1 MTLTLENLDLDY
13 GKISKVNLSTL
24 QKKAFKGQVNF
35 DANPGTE
42 AYKLYAYLSKKFNG
56 GVILDIGTRFGN
68 SALCLSHNAK
78 NHVISYNIVEEG
90 ASDIEKKNITWKI
103 ADFTQDSIDY
113 SKVKLILIDVDPH
126 DGRKEPKMIS
136 HIVKSGYKGLIL
148 LDDIKKGGS
157 MQSMWNSITHP
168 KKDIT
173 NVGHV
178 SGTGILE
185 I

>member
-1 MTLTLENLDLDY
+1 MKLENLTFDFDE
-13 GKISKVNLSTL
+13 IAKVNLSTL
-24 QKKAFKGQVNF
+24 KKKAFKGQVNF

-78 NHVISYNIVEEG
+78 NKVISYNIVEEG
-90 ASDIEKKNITWKI
+90 ASDIVKSNITWKVT
-103 ADFTQDSIDY
+103 DFTKDKIDY
-113 SKVKLILIDVDPH
+113 SQVKLILIDVDPH
-126 DGRKEPKMIS
+126 DGSKEKMMLS
-136 HIVKSGYKGLIL
+136 HLKDRGYKGLIL

-157 MQSMWNSITHP
+157 MQSMWNEITYP